1 MFLSVPYL
9 HSFVPTFILSSL
21 IHSIIHTNFTHSLLI
36 RHSVTHTHT
45 HDTQIHF
52 LLCRS
57 INFLTIKTYF
67 KACYTQNAL
76 LSSPKLD
83 CRDAISKHPK
93 LWILSS
99 RQNYPYQTN
108 IHPVVIFK
116 ASESQRTNL
125 RYQMGP
131 HLVAI
136 MAAKWPES
144 QAHLAANCLFKR
156 VYRCLPHCWRRLLPR
171 GLDVH
176 VLALWFSLPSSPP
189 YQHQGACCCGYV
201 CPSVVPPMGRTL
213 CYSAHWQYCY
223 PRGY

>member
-1 MFLSVPYL
+1 MNFVITTITHKSFHNGHIGILSTHKHAETWRYNNHTISLSIPSHSSTVFLSVPYL

-36 RHSVTHTHT
+36 CHSVTHTHT

-99 RQNYPYQTN
+99 RHYSFTDLGAEGCCHSLNTLFQIRMRPIQHFHQ
-108 IHPVVIFK
+108 IWIVITSMK
-116 ASESQRTNL
+116 NL
-125 RYQMGP
+125 LIKCAFWWGP
-131 HLVAI
+131 NKL
-136 MAAKWPES
+136 
-144 QAHLAANCLFKR
+144 CL
-156 VYRCLPHCWRRLLPR
+156 
-171 GLDVH
+171 
-176 VLALWFSLPSSPP
+176 S
-189 YQHQGACCCGYV
+189 
-201 CPSVVPPMGRTL
+201 
-213 CYSAHWQYCY
+213 
-223 PRGY
+223 